1 MANAS
6 IAIQI
11 GKVGEKLSHLETFQ
25 GYRRGFQGGAAVI
38 ASVMGWSECS
48 SDVEENHTTYLPPRP
63 SLGFKNQNNSSSYNI
78 HGSTETSTDLAR
90 RLHEGRAFQNVQM
103 ASSSSLPKKQLNT
116 KKGGCER
123 GDGTEKYE
131 PVVTFGMGKN
141 VTTVVG

>member
-1 MANAS
+1 
-6 IAIQI
+6 
-11 GKVGEKLSHLETFQ
+11 
-25 GYRRGFQGGAAVI
+25 
-38 ASVMGWSECS
+38 MGWSECS

-141 VTTVVG
+141 VTTVVGDNGGDISAPAEVRTLYETFNLQRFICAI